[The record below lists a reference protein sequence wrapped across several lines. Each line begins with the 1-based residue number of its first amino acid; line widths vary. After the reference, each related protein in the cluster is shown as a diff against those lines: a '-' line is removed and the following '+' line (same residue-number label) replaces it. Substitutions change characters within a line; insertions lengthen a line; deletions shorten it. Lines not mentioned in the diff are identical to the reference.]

1 MFWLGK
7 NCFRGTYTAIIT
19 PFNSDETVDYASL
32 EKLIEFQ
39 ISAGVNGIVPCGT
52 TGESPTLDHEE
63 HEKVIEFVIKK
74 VKGRISVIA
83 GTGSNCTKEA
93 IEMTKAAEGAGAD
106 AILSVNPYYN
116 KPTQE
121 GLYLHFKAIANSTAL
136 PVIVYNIKGRTGV
149 NVETPTLLRLIK
161 DCKNIVGVKEASGD
175 INQIKEVIEKSP
187 QEFCVLSGD
196 DNMTLELIK
205 SGGDGVISVASNI
218 VPTQVVGLVT
228 SALAGNFVEAAKINE
243 ELTPIFKGCFIE
255 TNPIPVKFML
265 AQKKMCGEVYRLPM
279 CRMSAEH
286 KAETIELMKKMK
298 LF

>member
-1 MFWLGK
+1 MGK